1 MHLKKILTRIVLLVT
16 FSFIFP
22 FIQAPGAFANNVTY
36 SQFFTQNQSA
46 SATDL
51 IAFVKSRLS
60 SYKAPRH
67 ILFAPIKRG
76 PNAKPDLPSLQAFAN
91 EQLATHLKETS

>member
-1 MHLKKILTRIVLLVT
+1 VVAIIEMKK
-16 FSFIFP
+16 
-22 FIQAPGAFANNVTY
+22 
-36 SQFFTQNQSA
+36 NQSA
-46 SATDL
+46 SAADL